1 MTIANHYSG
10 LAAGLT
16 TGAATEYIRRQA
28 TGSSGTDQSSV
39 MMSEANV
46 TRLVNKLSQ
55 MRGAALKL
63 GQFMSIQ
70 DAHVLPEQI
79 EQILRRVQNAA
90 HYMPQWQ
97 MEVCLFFVFC
107 FESLSLTGN

>member
-1 MTIANHYSG
+1 MTLTA

-16 TGAATEYIRRQA
+16 TGAATEYIRRQ
-28 TGSSGTDQSSV
+28 TTSSSSAEANTSL

-46 TRLVNKLSQ
+46 NRLVNSLGQ

-70 DAHVLPEQI
+70 DAHVLPDQI
-79 EQILRRVQNAA
+79 ERVLRRVQNAA
-90 HYMPQWQ
+90 HYMPEWQ
-97 MEVCLFFVFC
+97 MEVSPRNL
-107 FESLSLTGN
+107 LNRLRLTSTGSK